1 VTTSGSV
8 AGDISKML
16 SRLGSGPVFVH
27 SDPFRAANLLPA
39 TRDRQVFVDSHL
51 GLLDEAAAGRS
62 LWMPAF
68 NYDFPRTRSFD
79 VRCDP
84 SQLGPIPERFRT
96 TAATWRTPIPIFSG
110 AGTGEPPSIYWA
122 DLTDPFGADS
132 LFARLVQAD
141 GVILYYGDTFH
152 YNTIVHYAERLSGGP
167 AYRYDKIFPGSVT
180 HADGSTS
187 VGSLLYHVRP
197 LGTGLE
203 YDWPAIL
210 SRAIAAGICVSSA
223 EHPQIL
229 AAGARALAQFLVD
242 EMRADPLA
250 LLDSATRDWVEPEL
264 ERLGRRFTIEDF
276 EGVPARDAL

>member
-1 VTTSGSV
+1 
-8 AGDISKML
+8 ML

-27 SDPFRAANLLPA
+27 SDPFRAANLLPT

-51 GLLDEAAAGRS
+51 GLLDEAAGNRP

-110 AGTGEPPSIYWA
+110 AGTGKPPSIRWD

-132 LFARLVQAD
+132 LFAHLVQAD

-152 YNTIVHYAERLSGGP
+152 YNTIVHYAERVSGGP

-197 LGTGLE
+197 HGTGLE

-210 SRAIAAGICVSSA
+210 SRAIAAGVCVTST

-229 AAGARALAQFLVD
+229 AAGAGALTGFLVD

-250 LLDSATRDWVEPEL
+250 LLDPATRTWVEPEL

>member
-1 VTTSGSV
+1 MGGSV
-8 AGDISKML
+8 AGDVSKML

-27 SDPFRAANLLPA
+27 SDPFHAVSLVPK
-39 TRDRQVFVDSHL
+39 TRDREVFVDSHL
-51 GLLDEAAAGRS
+51 ALLDEAAGGRS

-79 VRCDP
+79 VRRDP

-96 TAATWRTPIPIFSG
+96 TAAKWRTPIPIFSA
-110 AGTGEPPSIYWA
+110 AGTGEPPSIDW
-122 DLTDPFGADS
+122 DDTTDPFGGDS

-152 YNTIVHYAERLSGGP
+152 YNTIVHYAERRCGGP
-167 AYRYDKIFPGSVT
+167 PYRYDKIFPGSVT
-180 HADGSTS
+180 SADGSTS
-187 VGSLLYHVRP
+187 AGMLVYHVRP
-197 LGTGLE
+197 LGMGLE

-210 SRAIAAGICVSSA
+210 LRAIVAGVCVRST

-229 AAGARALAQFLVD
+229 AAGAGTLTQFLVD
-242 EMRADPLA
+242 EMTDDPLA
-250 LLDSATRDWVEPEL
+250 LLDSATRAWVEPEL
-264 ERLGRRFTIEDF
+264 ERLGRRFIIEDF